1 MSRLLSYHL
10 VDTKILSL
18 ATTPID
24 NTAWVTVYAASK
36 QPCSSAEVY
45 NGSNALLQIAIG
57 AAGFEVAIPYTVLPG
72 RSVVIPFEVSKGKR
86 ISAKAATATIAN
98 VDYLA
103 LNLLG

>member
-10 VDTKILSL
+10 VDTTIYDLT
-18 ATTPID
+18 AVPID
-24 NTAWVTVYAASK
+24 NTAWKTLYAASK
-36 QPCSSAEVY
+36 QPCSSAEIY
-45 NGSNALLQIAIG
+45 NGSNALMLVAVG
-57 AAGFEVAIPYTVLPG
+57 AAGFEVPIPYTILPG

-98 VDYLA
+98 TDYLV